1 MKVQVIIALK
11 TQTDVTLTQIAKQFG
26 VPPGTVRGWREEADK
41 IHKAANEHR
50 RAGAKANPSKDPLQ
64 RIWNAILDLFEKNSR
79 LPVGERLQVN
89 VEVVRTIGRQARDSL
104 LKANERLLFL
114 GKTEQAAM
122 EKFKAS
128 ETWARKWARDHNVIT
143 TISTKT
149 DPIDAAVA
157 AVSMHTT
164 AARLKEI
171 QPIVAK
177 YPAERVY
184 TIKSAGLFYKILPHR
199 TYVVTVRN
207 RRVRA
212 TKGLKCKDFL
222 TLYCC
227 TNESGSHKLPI
238 TCINKY
244 KQPQCFRSRSQR
256 ILPYIPQKKSWSDSG
271 TFQNW
276 WREVFLPHIR
286 ETYPDMEDQVLL
298 VVEDSAVL
306 QSALLKD
313 PTNQVRVEALPSATS
328 AQTFQPLESIVETT
342 KRRYR
347 YRLLHEVMEIFD
359 ERMERRQVATSSGV
373 PMVARGLREGHAAHM
388 YDAMRLL
395 RQVWDETLPST
406 IQKAFEKAKLRLE
419 SDTATPAGRQKN
431 EEKKLYNKEKKQLV
445 KDLNAFLNKHEEED
459 ASNQQG
465 ANQLED
471 MVEKLKNCFLYT
483 DGEVI
488 ETKEMIDSLDEWVG
502 LEEEEEMTSM
512 FIEELKD
519 EMNIDFLVGLK
530 QAVEGTVPEA
540 EEGEEPEGVPE
551 NVAIAANE
559 ELDVGTA
566 IELASTIK
574 STASKLFQHG
584 DILGDLAVRL
594 DEASD
599 GIFRLLR
606 KQEENAA
613 REAERKVKAPVATQT
628 AV

>member
-1 MKVQVIIALK
+1 
-11 TQTDVTLTQIAKQFG
+11 
-26 VPPGTVRGWREEADK
+26 
-41 IHKAANEHR
+41 
-50 RAGAKANPSKDPLQ
+50 LQ

-79 LPVGERLQVN
+79 LPVRERLQVN

-104 LKANERLLFL
+104 LKANAQLLFL

-143 TISTKT
+143 TISNKI
-149 DPIDAAVA
+149 DPIAAA
-157 AVSMHTT
+157 A
-164 AARLKEI
+164 AAASTYTSATRLKEL

-184 TIKSAGLFYKILPHR
+184 TISCAGLFYKILPHR
-199 TYVVTVRN
+199 TYVSTVRN

-271 TFQNW
+271 TLQNW
-276 WREVFLPHIR
+276 WREVFLPHVR
-286 ETYPDMEDQVLL
+286 ETYPDMEDRVLL
-298 VVEDSAVL
+298 LVEDSAAL
-306 QSALLKD
+306 QSELLRD
-313 PTNQVRVEALPSATS
+313 PTNQVRVEALPPATS
-328 AQTFQPLESIVETT
+328 AHTFQPLESIVETT

-359 ERMERRQVATSSGV
+359 ERMERRLVATTSGV

-388 YDAMRLL
+388 YDAMRIL

-406 IQKAFEKAKLRLE
+406 IQKAFEKAKLRPKS
-419 SDTATPAGRQKN
+419 SDAATPVGRQKN

-459 ASNQQG
+459 VSNHQG

-512 FIEELKD
+512 CIEELKD
-519 EMNIDFLVGLK
+519 EMNIEFLVGLK

-551 NVAIAANE
+551 DAVIVANE

-613 REAERKVKAPVATQT
+613 REAEKKGKTPIATH
-628 AV
+628 ASV

>member
-11 TQTDVTLTQIAKQFG
+11 TQSDVTLTQIAKQFG

-104 LKANERLLFL
+104 LNANERLLFL
-114 GKTEQAAM
+114 GNTEQAAM

-128 ETWARKWARDHNVIT
+128 ETWARKWARDHDVIT
-143 TISTKT
+143 TTSNKI
-149 DPIDAAVA
+149 DPIATPSAATSA
-157 AVSMHTT
+157 STSTT
-164 AARLKEI
+164 RLKEL
-171 QPIVAK
+171 QPIVAT

-199 TYVVTVRN
+199 TYVITVRN

-227 TNESGSHKLPI
+227 TNEDGSHKLPI

-271 TFQNW
+271 TFQHW
-276 WREVFLPHIR
+276 WREVFLPHVR

-298 VVEDSAVL
+298 LVEDSGAL
-306 QSALLKD
+306 QSELLRD
-313 PTNQVRVEALPSATS
+313 PTNQVRVEALPPATS
-328 AQTFQPLESIVETT
+328 AQSFQPLESIVETT

-347 YRLLHEVMEIFD
+347 YRLLHEAMEIFD
-359 ERMERRQVATSSGV
+359 ERMARRLVATTSGV

-388 YDAMRLL
+388 YDAMRIL
-395 RQVWDETLPST
+395 RQVWEETLPST
-406 IQKAFEKAKLRLE
+406 IQKAFEKAKLRSK

-502 LEEEEEMTSM
+502 LEEEEEMTAM

-530 QAVEGTVPEA
+530 QAVEGSVPEA

-551 NVAIAANE
+551 NTAIAANE
-559 ELDVGTA
+559 ELDIATA

-606 KQEENAA
+606 KQDENAA
-613 REAERKVKAPVATQT
+613 KEAAKKGKTPIATQ
-628 AV
+628 ASV